1 MHILLKISWLN
12 IWRHPQRS
20 IIMVLAI
27 MAGLWGGIF
36 AASISFGLINQRF
49 ETSIEQQISHVQI
62 HHPEFLKDFNV
73 KYNIEQ
79 WVELKQ
85 DLENDDKVIAFSG
98 RSSVNGMLG
107 TATLTTGVN
116 MIGISPGMEAETTS
130 LDENVIEGEYFDRD
144 IRNPALLG
152 KALADR
158 VKARINSRIVL
169 TFQDVD
175 GELTSSSFRVT
186 GIYQTANPGMDEQNV
201 FVLRQD
207 LVDYLGDDEIVNEVG
222 ILLTDHEEASEFSSV
237 YQERY
242 PGLEIRTWAEVSPEL
257 GYIVQMSTTMFMIIL
272 VIILLA
278 LAFGLLNTMLMSV
291 FERIKELGMLMAI
304 GMNKK
309 RIFIMILLETSF
321 LTLTGAVLGMLTGF
335 STILL
340 LRESGIDLSA
350 LGGDSIREFGFET
363 TVYPQLDGEFFI
375 MLTILVILTAFFTA
389 IYPALKA
396 LKLNPARA
404 VQSE

>member
-1 MHILLKISWLN
+1 
-12 IWRHPQRS
+12 
-20 IIMVLAI
+20 

-73 KYNIEQ
+73 EYNIEQ
-79 WVELKQ
+79 WEELKQ

-130 LDENVIEGEYFDRD
+130 LDENVIEGEYFNRD

-169 TFQDVD
+169 TFQDID
-175 GELTSSSFRVT
+175 GELTSSSFRVA

-201 FVLRQD
+201 FVLRHD
-207 LVDYLGDDEIVNEVG
+207 LVDYLGGDKIVNEVG
-222 ILLTDHEEASEFSSV
+222 ILLTDHGEASEFSSL

-242 PGLEIRTWAEVSPEL
+242 PGLKIRTWAEVSPEL
-257 GYIVQMSTTMFMIIL
+257 GYMVQMSTTMFMIIL
-272 VIILLA
+272 IIILLA

-309 RIFIMILLETSF
+309 RIFIMILLETTF

-350 LGGDSIREFGFET
+350 LGGDSIRDFGFET
-363 TVYPQLDGEFFI
+363 TVYPQLDGDFFI

>member
-1 MHILLKISWLN
+1 MN

>member
-20 IIMVLAI
+20 IIMILAI
-27 MAGLWGGIF
+27 TAGLWGGIF

-73 KYNIEQ
+73 KYKIAQ
-79 WVELKQ
+79 WEELKQ
-85 DLENDDKVIAFSG
+85 DLENDNNVVAFSS
-98 RSSVNGMLG
+98 RSIVNGMLG
-107 TATLTTGVN
+107 TATLTSGVN
-116 MIGISPGMEAETTS
+116 IIGVLPGMEAETTS
-130 LDENVIEGEYFDRD
+130 LDKNVIEGEYFGQDT
-144 IRNPALLG
+144 RNPLLLG

-158 VKARINSRIVL
+158 VSARVNSRIVL
-169 TFQDVD
+169 TFQDVN
-175 GELTSSSFRVT
+175 GELTSSSFRVA
-186 GIYQTANPGMDEQNV
+186 GIYRTANPGMDEQNV
-201 FVLRQD
+201 FVLRHD
-207 LVDYLGDDEIVNEVG
+207 LADYLGGDEIVNAVG
-222 ILLTDHEEASEFSSV
+222 ILLTDHEKASAFSSR
-237 YQERY
+237 YQESY

-257 GYIVQMSTTMFMIIL
+257 GYMVQMSTTMFMIIL

-309 RIFIMILLETSF
+309 RIFIMILLETTF
-321 LTLTGAVLGMLTGF
+321 LTLTGAFLGMIAGF
-335 STILL
+335 STILV
-340 LRESGIDLSA
+340 LRGPGIDLSPI
-350 LGGDSIREFGFET
+350 GGDSIKDFGFET
-363 TVYPQLDGEFFI
+363 IVYPQLEADFFI